1 MLFRVHAQII
11 AHAFA
16 EGKWSHDFI
25 VLVLVAETDI
35 ALQNCGYKLMEFA
48 TDLRFSVDVLRHAL
62 MLNRPRLIMC
72 GGFRS
77 KALLI

>member
-1 MLFRVHAQII
+1 MLFRIHAQII

-35 ALQNCGYKLMEFA
+35 ALQN
-48 TDLRFSVDVLRHAL
+48 
-62 MLNRPRLIMC
+62 
-72 GGFRS
+72 GG
-77 KALLI
+77 